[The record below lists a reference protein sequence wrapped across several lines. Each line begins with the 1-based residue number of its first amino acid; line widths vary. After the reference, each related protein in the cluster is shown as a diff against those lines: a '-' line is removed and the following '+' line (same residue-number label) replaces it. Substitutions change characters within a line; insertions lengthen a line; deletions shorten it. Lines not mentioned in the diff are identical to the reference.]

1 MNLLIVD
8 DNAAVRC
15 LIADIV
21 RPLAGEIR
29 QCADGE
35 TAVSEYSLHKPDF
48 VLMDIRM
55 KEEDGLEATKRIRA
69 ADPSARIVIVTN
81 YDDDSLRQAAIAV
94 GACAYALKD
103 SLLDLVGILE
113 VLEAKC

>member
-1 MNLLIVD
+1 MKLLIVD
-8 DNAAVRC
+8 DNATIRR

-21 RPLAGEIR
+21 LPLAGEIR

-35 TAVSEYSLHKPDF
+35 TAVSEYRSHKPDF

-55 KEEDGLEATKRIRA
+55 REMDGLEATKRIRA

-81 YDDDSLRQAAIAV
+81 YDDDALRQAAIGV
-94 GACAYALKD
+94 GACGYVLKD
-103 SLLDLVGILE
+103 RLLDLVGTLE
-113 VLEAKC
+113 GLEAKG